1 MAEVSNDT
9 MEDSLLLSEAEDTND
24 TIISLASTS
33 NTSVSSTNSMS
44 ISFSNSS
51 ILDGTFFSV
60 VPEKSSVNYI
70 VAVCKK
76 CKPKDVEV
84 KGRLNST
91 SNFRSHLKR
100 RHGDAVLH
108 EYMEYVQTK
117 KLSRSAQRK
126 SNHQRSTVTQES
138 FNQHLANYVVHSMAP
153 LRTVEDL
160 HFLKLFEHLN
170 ISGIHV
176 YYLLN
181 FENQIILITNT
192 FISISMISY

>member
-1 MAEVSNDT
+1 
-9 MEDSLLLSEAEDTND
+9 
-24 TIISLASTS
+24 
-33 NTSVSSTNSMS
+33 
-44 ISFSNSS
+44 
-51 ILDGTFFSV
+51 
-60 VPEKSSVNYI
+60 
-70 VAVCKK
+70 
-76 CKPKDVEV
+76 
-84 KGRLNST
+84 
-91 SNFRSHLKR
+91 
-100 RHGDAVLH
+100 
-108 EYMEYVQTK
+108 VQTK

-126 SNHQRSTVTQES
+126 STHQRSTVTQES

-181 FENQIILITNT
+181 FENQITLITNT